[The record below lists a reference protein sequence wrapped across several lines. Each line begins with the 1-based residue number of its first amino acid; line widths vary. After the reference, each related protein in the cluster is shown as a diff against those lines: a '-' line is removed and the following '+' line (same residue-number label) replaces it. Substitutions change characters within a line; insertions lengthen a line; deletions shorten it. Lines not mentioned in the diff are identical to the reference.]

1 MPSSFFKPSAE
12 LQEDNTRKQGFK
24 LLLHVLASPHQYD
37 EVSDGLTYAGL
48 SVTNYTAAA
57 E

>member
-24 LLLHVLASPHQYD
+24 LLLLVLASPHQYD

-48 SVTNYTAAA
+48 SATNYTAAA